1 MSDVPFTPPS
11 DLIARRVGDTMVL
24 IRLNTN
30 RIYELN
36 ATGAR
41 IWELIDTPRD
51 VEAVCRVLQD
61 EYDVTPEICRAEVE
75 AFLKDMVKH
84 GAIAVDPPAAQIS

>member
-1 MSDVPFTPPS
+1 MMSDAPFTPPS

-36 ATGAR
+36 PTGAR
-41 IWELIDTPRD
+41 IWELLNAGKTRLQVAEALSAEFDASRD
-51 VEAVCRVLQD
+51 EIQTAIEVLLESLREQGL
-61 EYDVTPEICRAEVE
+61 T
-75 AFLKDMVKH
+75 
-84 GAIAVDPPAAQIS
+84 

>member
-1 MSDVPFTPPS
+1 MSDAPFTPPS

-41 IWELIDTPRD
+41 IWEL
-51 VEAVCRVLQD
+51 
-61 EYDVTPEICRAEVE
+61 
-75 AFLKDMVKH
+75 LKDGMTRTQVVETL
-84 GAIAVDPPAAQIS
+84 ATEFDASRDEIQVAVDDLLDSLQRQELT

>member
-1 MSDVPFTPPS
+1 MSDTPFTPPS

-41 IWELIDTPRD
+41 IWEL
-51 VEAVCRVLQD
+51 
-61 EYDVTPEICRAEVE
+61 
-75 AFLKDMVKH
+75 LKDGMTRAQVVDTLSTEFD
-84 GAIAVDPPAAQIS
+84 ASRDEIQSAVDALLDSLRQQELT

>member
-1 MSDVPFTPPS
+1 MSDAPFTPPS

-41 IWELIDTPRD
+41 IWELLKEGLTRAQVVDTLSTEFDGTRD
-51 VEAVCRVLQD
+51 DIE
-61 EYDVTPEICRAEVE
+61 T
-75 AFLKDMVKH
+75 AFDALLESLKR
-84 GAIAVDPPAAQIS
+84 QELT

>member
-1 MSDVPFTPPS
+1 MSDTPFTPPS

-41 IWELIDTPRD
+41 IWEL
-51 VEAVCRVLQD
+51 
-61 EYDVTPEICRAEVE
+61 
-75 AFLKDMVKH
+75 LKDGMTRAQVVETLSTEFD
-84 GAIAVDPPAAQIS
+84 ASRNEIQSAVDALLDSLRQQELT

>member
-1 MSDVPFTPPS
+1 MSDTPFTPPS

-41 IWELIDTPRD
+41 IWEL
-51 VEAVCRVLQD
+51 
-61 EYDVTPEICRAEVE
+61 
-75 AFLKDMVKH
+75 LKDGMTRAQVVETLSTEFD
-84 GAIAVDPPAAQIS
+84 ASRSEIQTAVDALLDSLRQQELT

>member
-1 MSDVPFTPPS
+1 MSDAPFTPPL

-41 IWELIDTPRD
+41 IWELLNAGNTRLQVVETLSAEFDASRD
-51 VEAVCRVLQD
+51 
-61 EYDVTPEICRAEVE
+61 EIYT
-75 AFLKDMVKH
+75 
-84 GAIAVDPPAAQIS
+84 AVDELLDSLREQGLT

>member
-1 MSDVPFTPPS
+1 MSDAPFTPPS

-41 IWELIDTPRD
+41 IWEL
-51 VEAVCRVLQD
+51 
-61 EYDVTPEICRAEVE
+61 
-75 AFLKDMVKH
+75 LKDGMTRTQVVETL
-84 GAIAVDPPAAQIS
+84 ATEFDASRDEIQVAVDGLLDSLQRQELT